1 MGQFL
6 ELTFYLFSELFLFPM
21 RSKKIRKEKGMVQQ
35 LKDYWRLKT
44 HCLKQIDL
52 INCSQTHPLY
62 QFQDP
67 L

>member
-1 MGQFL
+1 
-6 ELTFYLFSELFLFPM
+6 
-21 RSKKIRKEKGMVQQ
+21 MVQQ

-44 HCLKQIDL
+44 HYLKQIDL

-62 QFQDP
+62 QFRDP